1 MVGEEASLVGWNRGW
16 SSVVRLRGVMTGF
29 EAELT
34 EAGPLGGFLNL
45 WGSAVSVKSGEGVI
59 GFKRTI

>member
-1 MVGEEASLVGWNRGW
+1 MVREEASLVGW
-16 SSVVRLRGVMTGF
+16 SSDVRLRGVMTGF

-45 WGSAVSVKSGEGVI
+45 WGSSVCDSVSVKSGRE
-59 GFKRTI
+59 

>member
-1 MVGEEASLVGWNRGW
+1 MVREEASLVGWSRGW
-16 SSVVRLRGVMTGF
+16 SSDVRLRGVMTGL

-45 WGSAVSVKSGEGVI
+45 WGSSVCDSVSVKSGRE
-59 GFKRTI
+59 